1 MGELA
6 KQSSVNAP
14 IEKRGNVV
22 AQPQAP
28 KQVIEAGITANKA
41 DRNGFTMSQTIAL
54 LAFVAALF
62 GVSVHAINSSSN
74 ARFDGIN
81 ARFDDFNARFDD
93 FNARFDRLEVRL
105 EQRFNEIDERF
116 DELEAKVDANTAA
129 IDSLRDQSV
138 GADGSSDGS

>member
-1 MGELA
+1 MDELA
-6 KQSSVNAP
+6 KQCGVNAP
-14 IEKRGNVV
+14 MEKRGYSV
-22 AQPQAP
+22 ARPQKPDKAN
-28 KQVIEAGITANKA
+28 EAGMTANRA

-81 ARFDDFNARFDD
+81 ARFDDFNARFD
-93 FNARFDRLEVRL
+93 RLEIRL
-105 EQRFNEIDERF
+105 DERFNEIDERF

-129 IDSLRDQSV
+129 IDSLRSDIVTSN
-138 GADGSSDGS
+138 GSSDSS